1 MAEFIGA
8 EAQEHPM
15 TEYVNVRASETLGQ
29 EELVSFLRSRF
40 PDSTKRV
47 GRTVIK
53 GTECV
58 EVRVPSNSPEF
69 EEIRRFIDGKRKQG
83 DRGFS
88 DFAIGRYLRKYTKAE
103 LQNAEILRLTITS
116 QFEPSGEECGTIYE
130 TLCNHCNLG
139 RQASDLILDLR
150 RVPQQKDI
158 SETIAWVEWVMSS
171 RFVRIFT
178 ENKLA
183 GAEFRPT
190 FDLRNP
196 TKPATDWYQ
205 LLVAG
210 KAAKLSELTKL
221 GRDPFSPSE
230 ISWRCPLGHSIV
242 TEFLSEVY
250 LQRDTWDR
258 SDIAVTSALFGQ
270 GRNLLR
276 PMPLIIISQRA
287 YRVLEEA
294 GLKGFGYEVAH
305 LV

>member
-1 MAEFIGA
+1 
-8 EAQEHPM
+8 M

-40 PDSTKRV
+40 PAATKQV

-69 EEIRRFIDGKRKQG
+69 EEIRKFIDNKRKQG
-83 DRGFS
+83 DRAFS

-116 QFEPSGEECGTIYE
+116 HFEPSGEECGTIYV
-130 TLCNHCNLG
+130 TLCNHCNWG
-139 RQASDLILDLR
+139 RQVSDLILDLR
-150 RVPQQKDI
+150 RVPQHKDI
-158 SETIAWVEWVMSS
+158 SETIAWVEWLVSS
-171 RFVRIFT
+171 KSMRIFT
-178 ENKLA
+178 ESKLT
-183 GAEFRPT
+183 GAEFRPI

-196 TKPATDWYQ
+196 TKQAKDWYQ
-205 LLVAG
+205 LWVTG
-210 KAAKLSELTKL
+210 KAGKLSETTKL
-221 GRDPFSPSE
+221 GRDPFSPSQ
-230 ISWRCPLGHSIV
+230 ISWRCPLGHSV
-242 TEFLSEVY
+242 VAEFLSEIY
-250 LQRDTWDR
+250 LQRNSWDG

-276 PMPLIIISQRA
+276 PTPLIIISQRA
-287 YRVLEEA
+287 YRVLEDA
-294 GLKGFGYEVAH
+294 GLRGFGYEVAH